1 MRHFDNIYFLLS
13 NWLFFRAGLYNRFN
27 CRFNR
32 RLYNRF
38 SRNCN
43 KLTIGCS
50 KLIHRCY
57 HT

>member
-13 NWLFFRAGLYNRFN
+13 NWLFFRGGLYNRFN
-27 CRFNR
+27 YRF
-32 RLYNRF
+32 YNRF